1 MKKQAQRATL
11 LTILAVIYL
20 PLTLVTGI
28 FGMNIKEI
36 NGGAPLLW
44 SCILGLLVIAGLTV
58 AGYFGYRSWRRSHDA
73 RESEERQQEEKIY
86 KLA

>member
-1 MKKQAQRATL
+1 MKTQARRATL
-11 LTILAVIYL
+11 LTILAAIYL

-36 NGGAPLLW
+36 NGGIPGFRTCIYGLCVIGGATAVG
-44 SCILGLLVIAGLTV
+44 ILGYRRWRHWRNARNLLKQ
-58 AGYFGYRSWRRSHDA
+58 
-73 RESEERQQEEKIY
+73 SEDKVY